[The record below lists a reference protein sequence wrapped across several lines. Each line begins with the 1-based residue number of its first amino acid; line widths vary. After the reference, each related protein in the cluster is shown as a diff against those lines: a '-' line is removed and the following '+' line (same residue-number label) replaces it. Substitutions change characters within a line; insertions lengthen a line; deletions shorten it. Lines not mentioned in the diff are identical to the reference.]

1 MGTVITGIL
10 TDVRQRNAASV
21 ESALIAKA
29 KIAAPW
35 ANGVAGEDG
44 M

>member
-10 TDVRQRNAASV
+10 TDARMRDAASV

-29 KIAAPW
+29 KAFTPW
-35 ANGVAGEDG
+35 GGLAEEQ
-44 M
+44 